1 MRQKNEF
8 LRKRPSQKNRNV
20 LFDLSNFVIPVF
32 IALIGII
39 VSTQVFAKNVGYNP
53 VYTDEPVFVTKRQ
66 FFFIDKGY
74 PFYNPFL
81 VFLNIISNPF
91 DSTISSVILPSLFPL
106 LLCAGLAVISFFI
119 VSAIRGYGLNKN
131 DNLYGTAKWND
142 DKGMVKAGLVEE
154 YGVVLAQLQKAD
166 VKASVNKKSGS
177 LVLTLKKMAKLLCAS
192 SDTNFLMIAPSR
204 SGKGVGSLIPTLLR
218 FLYSM
223 IIFDPKGELFNI
235 TAGFRRK
242 FSHVLKFAPK
252 NPNKDTC
259 CFNPLEEVALDNR
272 IVSDVDLVIQ
282 NLFEEAKGGENSN
295 SQFFNENAKDMI
307 KTTILH
313 VLTADNPEY
322 ADKKNLP
329 GVFEI
334 MSLAAKPE
342 EGGEEEG
349 GEQKKN
355 PGDKLFGEMFE
366 TKHLLNGKEAPW
378 LETIIQAGAGRM
390 LQMNPKV
397 RSDVFSTVFS
407 KLQLFSDPMIAYAT
421 SHSDFKLQD
430 FVDSDNP
437 ISLYLVIPFAHVDVV
452 APVFKLLINFM
463 LRKFSD
469 GETSYGEVKLK
480 NKLLFLLDEFP
491 VLGSF
496 PFLVKCMGILAGY
509 SINFYIVCQG
519 LNQLIDI
526 YGQNQ
531 PFLTHCKTQV
541 VYAPGKV
548 EDAKVFTDALGKESV
563 TKESISTSGSRYA
576 VALNNLNA
584 SSQEVAR
591 DLMNPDEL
599 MKLPKNECLII
610 NQGDAPYI
618 AKKCVYYNDP
628 RFKYF
633 AYSLRKVKDFVRY
646 KIFWKPLFQFPLFK
660 KNIVF
665 KVPYIATTIYKSD
678 KKDEKGND
686 IWYYRHSGNL
696 HKGIPNIFTY
706 KERLMQTGFEPPSSR
721 AELEKE
727 LNGLPSNKNG
737 TLLKSKKETE
747 RKAGKN
753 LEEGNEDGNFSIL
766 DYLQTFSDVQDVKE
780 EVSPASIFM
789 KVDEDDEHPPT
800 TIPLTKDAF
809 SGE

>member
-1 MRQKNEF
+1 MKKDNEF
-8 LRKRPSQKNRNV
+8 LRKRPAQRNRNI
-20 LFDLSNFVIPVF
+20 LFDLSNLIIP
-32 IALIGII
+32 IGIAVAGI
-39 VSTQVFAKNVGYNP
+39 IISTQVFARNVGYNP
-53 VYTDEPVFVTKRQ
+53 AYTDAPVFITKHK
-66 FFFIDKGY
+66 FLFIDEGY
-74 PFYNPFL
+74 PFYNPGL
-81 VFLNIISNPF
+81 VFLNILSNPF
-91 DSTISSVILPSLFPL
+91 DKTISAVILPSLFPL
-106 LLCAGLAVISFFI
+106 LLCSGIAVGTFFA

-131 DNLYGTAKWND
+131 DNLYGSARWAND
-142 DKGMVKAGLVEE
+142 KDMRKAGLVEE
-154 YGVVLAQLQKAD
+154 YGVVLAELQKAD
-166 VKASVNKKSGS
+166 VRASINRKSGS
-177 LVLTLKKMAKLLCAS
+177 LVLKLKKMAPLVCAS

-218 FLYSM
+218 YLYSM

-235 TAGFRRK
+235 TAGFRK
-242 FSHVLKFAPK
+242 QFSHVLKFAPK

-259 CFNPLEEVALDNR
+259 CFNPLEEVNLDNR

-295 SQFFNENAKDMI
+295 SQFFNENAKDML

-313 VLTADNPEY
+313 VLTADIPEY

-334 MSLAAKPE
+334 MSLAAKPDDE
-342 EGGEEEG
+342 SENEEEQQA
-349 GEQKKN
+349 EKN

-366 TKHLLNGKEAPW
+366 CHHLLNGKEAPW

-430 FVDSDNP
+430 FVDSENP

-491 VLGSF
+491 VLGNF

-531 PFLTHCKTQV
+531 PFLTHCKTQI

-548 EDAKVFTDALGKESV
+548 EDAKVFTDAIGKESV
-563 TKESISTSGSRYA
+563 MKESLSTSGSRYA

-599 MKLPKNECLII
+599 MKLPRNECLII
-610 NQGDAPYI
+610 NQNDPPYI

-633 AYSLRKVKDFVRY
+633 AYSVRKEKDYRRYKLFAKPVCEIPLPLRK
-646 KIFWKPLFQFPLFK
+646 
-660 KNIVF
+660 KNLVL
-665 KVPYIATTIYKSD
+665 KVPVFQTTVYKSG
-678 KKDEKGND
+678 KKDKDGND
-686 IWYYRHSGNL
+686 IYFYRYSPNL
-696 HKGIPNIFTY
+696 RKGFALPFTK
-706 KERLMQTGFEPPSSR
+706 KERLMQTGFEPPSFR
-721 AELEKE
+721 ADLEKE
-727 LNGLPSNKNG
+727 LSGLPSNKSG
-737 TLLKSKKETE
+737 SFFKSKIEEAKLRSKKIED
-747 RKAGKN
+747 KN
-753 LEEGNEDGNFSIL
+753 DDKNFNML
-766 DYLQTFSDVQDVKE
+766 DYLERFSDIQE
-780 EVSPASIFM
+780 EASPFQAEIF
-789 KVDEDDEHPPT
+789 DDEIPPT
-800 TIPLTKDAF
+800 TIPLTRDAF
-809 SGE
+809 SAI

>member
-1 MRQKNEF
+1 MKKDNEF
-8 LRKRPSQKNRNV
+8 LRKRPAQRNRNI
-20 LFDLSNFVIPVF
+20 LFDLSNLIIPVG
-32 IALIGII
+32 IAVAGII
-39 VSTQVFAKNVGYNP
+39 ISTQVFARNVGYNP
-53 VYTDEPVFVTKRQ
+53 AYTDAPVFITKHK
-66 FFFIDKGY
+66 FLFIDEGY
-74 PFYNPFL
+74 PFYNPGL
-81 VFLNIISNPF
+81 VFLNILSNPF
-91 DSTISSVILPSLFPL
+91 DKTISAVILPSLFPL
-106 LLCAGLAVISFFI
+106 LLCSGIAVGTFFA

-131 DNLYGTAKWND
+131 DNLYGSARWAND
-142 DKGMVKAGLVEE
+142 KDMRKAGLVEE
-154 YGVVLAQLQKAD
+154 YGVVLAELQKAD
-166 VKASVNKKSGS
+166 VRASINRKSGS
-177 LVLTLKKMAKLLCAS
+177 LVLKLKKMAPLVCAS

-218 FLYSM
+218 YLYSM

-235 TAGFRRK
+235 TAGFRK
-242 FSHVLKFAPK
+242 QFSHVLKFAPK

-259 CFNPLEEVALDNR
+259 CFNPLEEVNLDNR

-313 VLTADNPEY
+313 VLTADIPEY

-334 MSLAAKPE
+334 MSLAAKPDDE
-342 EGGEEEG
+342 SENEEEQQA
-349 GEQKKN
+349 EKN

-366 TKHLLNGKEAPW
+366 CHHLLNGKEAPW

-430 FVDSDNP
+430 FVDSENP

-491 VLGSF
+491 VLGNF

-531 PFLTHCKTQV
+531 PFLTHCKTQI

-548 EDAKVFTDALGKESV
+548 EDAKVFTDAIGKESV
-563 TKESISTSGSRYA
+563 MKESLSTSGSRYA

-599 MKLPKNECLII
+599 MKLPRNECLII
-610 NQGDAPYI
+610 NQNDPPYI

-633 AYSLRKVKDFVRY
+633 AYSVRKEKDYRRYKLFAKPVCEIPLPLRKKNLVLKVPVFQTTVY
-646 KIFWKPLFQFPLFK
+646 KSGK
-660 KNIVF
+660 KN
-665 KVPYIATTIYKSD
+665 
-678 KKDEKGND
+678 KDGND
-686 IWYYRHSGNL
+686 IYFYRYSPNL
-696 HKGIPNIFTY
+696 RKGFALPFT
-706 KERLMQTGFEPPSSR
+706 KNERLMQTGFEPPSLR
-721 AELEKE
+721 ADLEKE
-727 LNGLPSNKNG
+727 LSGLPSNKSG
-737 TLLKSKKETE
+737 SLFKSKIEEAKLRSKKIED
-747 RKAGKN
+747 KN
-753 LEEGNEDGNFSIL
+753 DDKNFNML
-766 DYLQTFSDVQDVKE
+766 DYLERFSDIQE
-780 EVSPASIFM
+780 EASPFQAEIF
-789 KVDEDDEHPPT
+789 DDEIPPT
-800 TIPLTKDAF
+800 TIPLTRDAF
-809 SGE
+809 SAI

>member
-1 MRQKNEF
+1 MKKDNEF
-8 LRKRPSQKNRNV
+8 LRKRPAQRNRNI
-20 LFDLSNFVIPVF
+20 LFDLSNLIIPVG
-32 IALIGII
+32 IAVAGII
-39 VSTQVFAKNVGYNP
+39 ISTQVFARNVGYNP
-53 VYTDEPVFVTKRQ
+53 AYTDAPVFITKHK
-66 FFFIDKGY
+66 FLFIDEGY
-74 PFYNPFL
+74 PFYNPGL
-81 VFLNIISNPF
+81 VFLNILSNPF
-91 DSTISSVILPSLFPL
+91 DKTISAVILPSLFPL
-106 LLCAGLAVISFFI
+106 LLCSGIAVGTFFA

-131 DNLYGTAKWND
+131 DNLYGSARWAND
-142 DKGMVKAGLVEE
+142 KDMRKAGLVEE
-154 YGVVLAQLQKAD
+154 YGVVLAELQKAD
-166 VKASVNKKSGS
+166 VRASINRKSGS
-177 LVLTLKKMAKLLCAS
+177 LVLKLKKMAPLVCAS

-218 FLYSM
+218 YLYSM

-235 TAGFRRK
+235 TAGFRK
-242 FSHVLKFAPK
+242 QFSHVLKFAPK

-259 CFNPLEEVALDNR
+259 CFNPLEEVNLDNR

-313 VLTADNPEY
+313 VLTADIPEY
-322 ADKKNLP
+322 SDKKNLP

-334 MSLAAKPE
+334 MSLAAKPDDE
-342 EGGEEEG
+342 SENEEEQQA
-349 GEQKKN
+349 EKN

-366 TKHLLNGKEAPW
+366 CHHLLNGKEAPW

-430 FVDSDNP
+430 FVDSENP

-491 VLGSF
+491 VLGNF

-531 PFLTHCKTQV
+531 PFLTHCKTQI

-548 EDAKVFTDALGKESV
+548 EDAKVFTDAIGKESV
-563 TKESISTSGSRYA
+563 MKESLSTSGSRYA

-599 MKLPKNECLII
+599 MKLPRNECLII
-610 NQGDAPYI
+610 NQNDPPYI

-633 AYSLRKVKDFVRY
+633 AYSVRKEKDYRRYKLFAKPVCEIPLPLRK
-646 KIFWKPLFQFPLFK
+646 
-660 KNIVF
+660 KNLVL
-665 KVPYIATTIYKSD
+665 KVPVFQTTVYKSG
-678 KKDEKGND
+678 KKDKDGND
-686 IWYYRHSGNL
+686 IYFYRYSPNL
-696 HKGIPNIFTY
+696 RKGFALPFTK
-706 KERLMQTGFEPPSSR
+706 KERLMQTGFEPPSLR
-721 AELEKE
+721 ADLEKE
-727 LNGLPSNKNG
+727 LSGLPSNKSG
-737 TLLKSKKETE
+737 SFFKSKIEEAKLRSKKIED
-747 RKAGKN
+747 KN
-753 LEEGNEDGNFSIL
+753 DDKNFNML
-766 DYLQTFSDVQDVKE
+766 DYLERFSDIQE
-780 EVSPASIFM
+780 EASPFQAEIF
-789 KVDEDDEHPPT
+789 DNEIPPT
-800 TIPLTKDAF
+800 TIPLTRDAF
-809 SGE
+809 SAI